1 MFLQSILTFF
11 LTVCGA
17 FTKINHFMP
26 QKNPNFLKADI
37 AETMLFDDTIKLE
50 ISHKDINTQT

>member
-1 MFLQSILTFF
+1 
-11 LTVCGA
+11 
-17 FTKINHFMP
+17 MP